1 MVSLLREALGKAL
14 RMEEPP
20 FLVGAGRTDA
30 GVHACAQV
38 VHVDLPAGWT
48 ISRYGENPGALRRSL
63 NHQLSGRVRV
73 TRLFEVSPDFHARFD
88 ATWRHYRYLI
98 VEAEPPALELEND
111 WSWTVPGPLDV
122 TAMNAVATTFLGVHD
137 FRALCRRPPDKS
149 PEDPLTRNIWELSV
163 RVIDDAAGLAPP
175 GARLIRLDAR
185 AQSFCHSMVRSLTST
200 LVAVGGGELTPS
212 EVAEALWTG
221 RRAGLPAPAPAGG
234 LSLMGVGY
242 DQLAGGPSGFVGLE
256 VRQPGT

>member
-1 MVSLLREALGKAL
+1 M
-14 RMEEPP
+14 
-20 FLVGAGRTDA
+20 
-30 GVHACAQV
+30 
-38 VHVDLPAGWT
+38 
-48 ISRYGENPGALRRSL
+48 
-63 NHQLSGRVRV
+63 
-73 TRLFEVSPDFHARFD
+73 
-88 ATWRHYRYLI
+88 
-98 VEAEPPALELEND
+98 
-111 WSWTVPGPLDV
+111 
-122 TAMNAVATTFLGVHD
+122 
-137 FRALCRRPPDKS
+137 
-149 PEDPLTRNIWELSV
+149 